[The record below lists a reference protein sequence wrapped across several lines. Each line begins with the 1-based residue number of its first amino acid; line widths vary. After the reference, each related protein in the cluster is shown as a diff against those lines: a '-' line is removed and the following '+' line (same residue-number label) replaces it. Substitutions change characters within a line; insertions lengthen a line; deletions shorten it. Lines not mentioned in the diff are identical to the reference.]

1 VICDIRDLSKIAEE
15 IERIKPAVILHFAAR
30 SVVLDAYVDP
40 VEAYSTNVVGTAN
53 VLNGVRRL
61 ERKCAVVN
69 VTKDKVYENRGWGR
83 GYREDDTLGG
93 REPYSSSKA

>member
-1 VICDIRDLSKIAEE
+1 
-15 IERIKPAVILHFAAR
+15 
-30 SVVLDAYVDP
+30 
-40 VEAYSTNVVGTAN
+40 
-53 VLNGVRRL
+53 VRRL
-61 ERKCAVVN
+61 ESKCAVVN